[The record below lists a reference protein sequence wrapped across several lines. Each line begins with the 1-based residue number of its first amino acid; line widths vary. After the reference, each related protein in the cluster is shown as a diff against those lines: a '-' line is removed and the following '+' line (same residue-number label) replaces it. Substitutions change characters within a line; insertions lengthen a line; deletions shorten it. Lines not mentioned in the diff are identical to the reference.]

1 MDYYDEGLNLLE
13 DPDLSDKLIEER
25 VADGRTYT
33 VLVPLSADQAEAR
46 RRVMAAMAAQPTA
59 LGTEDAL
66 ADLGA
71 YVAKLEARVAEL
83 EGLCDRLHG
92 DFCAR
97 AVGTEDTVL
106 FESTR
111 RDGMMFGF
119 TGSYR
124 RVKVPYDRSKVNAV
138 CRVKLGAMDETH
150 DLLGE
155 ILD

>member
-1 MDYYDEGLNLLE
+1 MDYYDEGLNLLV

-33 VLVPLSADQAEAR
+33 VLVPLSAEQAEAR

-83 EGLCDRLHG
+83 EG
-92 DFCAR
+92 
-97 AVGTEDTVL
+97 
-106 FESTR
+106 
-111 RDGMMFGF
+111 MQ
-119 TGSYR
+119 
-124 RVKVPYDRSKVNAV
+124 
-138 CRVKLGAMDETH
+138 
-150 DLLGE
+150 
-155 ILD
+155 